1 MRPPVQRELEGWEPY
16 QNTVQING
24 AQREVTLSETV
35 HPGGPSNG
43 TSEGLLYATYRF
55 TFDHIFPQAAEQQHV
70 YDVAARP
77 AVVSTLQG
85 YNASIIAYGQTG
97 TGKTYTMEGNPGQEG
112 IVSRAVQDIF
122 GSISAD
128 SNPQNQYLVRVSY
141 LQIYN
146 EVISDLL
153 KTERTNLSIRCV
165 ALTGTYLHKA
175 PTCTCSCIS
184 KKFYCIDDSASVR
197 VCACSGAPTLN
208 CVQGG
213 CQAGSLC

>member
-1 MRPPVQRELEGWEPY
+1 VRPPVARELEGWEPY
-16 QNTVQING
+16 KNTVQINSS
-24 AQREVTLSETV
+24 QKEIILSETV
-35 HPGGPSNG
+35 HPGGPNNG
-43 TSEGLLYATYRF
+43 NSEGLLYATYRF
-55 TFDHIFPQAAEQQHV
+55 TFDHIFSQSAEQQHV
-70 YDVAARP
+70 YEVAARP
-77 AVVSTLQG
+77 AVESMLQG

-153 KTERTNLSIRCV
+153 KTERTNLAIRCV
-165 ALTGTYLHKA
+165 LL
-175 PTCTCSCIS
+175 S
-184 KKFYCIDDSASVR
+184 KH
-197 VCACSGAPTLN
+197 
-208 CVQGG
+208 
-213 CQAGSLC
+213 SL